1 MNEQYGFI
9 LHAQTKP
16 EKAEAFAA
24 LFGAYVAA
32 SRAEAGCIEYHML
45 RDQQDPTLFIFYE
58 VWQSKEHLTIHSA
71 LPHMQQFHAQRMDY
85 LLRDF
90 EIRPIKMLSPPATR
104 RLVD

>member
-32 SRAEAGCIEYHML
+32 SRAEAGGLGDPTL

-104 RLVD
+104 RLV